1 MKDNEESAAPNAMQD
16 VDCDADCDADCDC
29 DSGRGFAELVL
40 LSLLSIQVC
49 PQDKSA
55 KTDKISPGVE

>member
-16 VDCDADCDADCDC
+16 VDCDADCDCDS

-40 LSLLSIQVC
+40 LSLPSIQVC

-55 KTDKISPGVE
+55 KTDKISPGVG